1 MKKQGGFTLIEL
13 VVVIVILGI
22 LAVTAAPRFLN
33 LQSDARESSL
43 QGLKGAMAG
52 AGSIVYGKAAIE
64 GKEREEISGAYP
76 TLDDST
82 QINFGYPA
90 ATKDGLV
97 KVVQG
102 LEDSDEWVYAEETTG
117 VAGTP
122 GTLVATF
129 TGTASAAAAI
139 TGTGCYVKYTEA
151 DSETSTPDI
160 SVTATD
166 C

>member
-64 GKEREEISGAYP
+64 GKER
-76 TLDDST
+76 LDNST
-82 QINFGYPA
+82 KPALEDGTTINFGYPTA
-90 ATKDGLV
+90 DATGLV
-97 KVVQG
+97 AVVQG
-102 LEDSDEWVYAEETTG
+102 LEDTNEWNWALGTDASA
-117 VAGTP
+117 AGA
-122 GTLVATF
+122 TLVATF
-129 TGTASAAAAI
+129 AGEPQLDEAAI
-139 TGTGCYVKYTEA
+139 L
-151 DSETSTPDI
+151 
-160 SVTATD
+160 ATD
-166 C
+166 CYVEYVEAENSASTPSISVNDDNC